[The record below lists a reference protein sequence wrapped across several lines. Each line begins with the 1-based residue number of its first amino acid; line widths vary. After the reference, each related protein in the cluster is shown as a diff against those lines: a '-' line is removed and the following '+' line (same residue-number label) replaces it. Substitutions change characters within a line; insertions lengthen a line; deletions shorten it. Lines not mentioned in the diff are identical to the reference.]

1 MEEIDE
7 AHIYSYS
14 IFGCSGFFILSLVR
28 FLGAAT
34 GVLWSSR
41 GFGSPLAISFID
53 HAYRISIMSP
63 LSPLAHCIITSFFRF
78 SVCSCPYWDYCS
90 VHHTWGMGEIAKIQI
105 ESC

>member
-1 MEEIDE
+1 MK
-7 AHIYSYS
+7 HIF
-14 IFGCSGFFILSLVR
+14 IQHLVVRVLLFFFLFR

-53 HAYRISIMSP
+53 HAYRISITSP
-63 LSPLAHCIITSFFRF
+63 LFSFGALHYYLFRPVF
-78 SVCSCPYWDYCS
+78 CLCSCSYWDYCS

>member
-7 AHIYSYS
+7 AHIHTA
-14 IFGCSGFFILSLVR
+14 FLVVRVLLFFFLFR

-53 HAYRISIMSP
+53 HAYRISITSP
-63 LSPLAHCIITSFFRF
+63 LFSFGALHYYLFLPVFCLCSFSSSFIGITAL
-78 SVCSCPYWDYCS
+78 Y
-90 VHHTWGMGEIAKIQI
+90 TTIGEWGE
-105 ESC
+105 